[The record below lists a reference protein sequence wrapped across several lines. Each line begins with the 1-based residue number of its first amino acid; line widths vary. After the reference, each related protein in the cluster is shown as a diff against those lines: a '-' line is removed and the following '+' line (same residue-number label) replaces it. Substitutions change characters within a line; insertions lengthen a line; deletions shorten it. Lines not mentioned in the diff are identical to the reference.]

1 MNKIKIYILF
11 IQTTFLFSCGIYSF
25 SGASIPSEA
34 KSVYIETFPNQ
45 AQTIQPAL
53 SQIFTE
59 KLKDIFIGQ
68 TNLNLSQEKGD
79 LNFSGNITN
88 YNIQPI
94 SIESNQTASQNR
106 LTITVYVEFNNTL
119 QKELN
124 FKQKFSRYKD
134 YNSME
139 DISEIEEEIINEI
152 CDNLIEDI
160 FNKAV
165 VNW

>member
-11 IQTTFLFSCGIYSF
+11 IQIIFLSSCGIYSF

-139 DISEIEEEIINEI
+139 DISEIEEGIINEI

>member
-11 IQTTFLFSCGIYSF
+11 IQIIFLSSCGIYSF
-25 SGASIPSEA
+25 SGASIPLEA

-139 DISEIEEEIINEI
+139 DISEIEEGIINEI

>member
-11 IQTTFLFSCGIYSF
+11 IHTTFLFSCGIYSF

-94 SIESNQTASQNR
+94 SIESNQTAAQNR

-134 YNSME
+134 YNSMQ